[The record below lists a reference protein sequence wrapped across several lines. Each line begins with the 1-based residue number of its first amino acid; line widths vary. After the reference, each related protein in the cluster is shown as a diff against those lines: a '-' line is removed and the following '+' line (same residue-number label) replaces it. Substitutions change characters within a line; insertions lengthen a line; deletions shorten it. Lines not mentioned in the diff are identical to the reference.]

1 MVSETRLILQELKGI
16 KQDLDYIKKSIVD
29 VDLVLTEDDVES
41 IKEAELDLRK
51 GRTKRLI

>member
-1 MVSETRLILQELKGI
+1 MVSETRLILQELKEI
-16 KQDLDYIKKSIVD
+16 KQDLDYIKKNIVD